1 MLISFIKYAPNV
13 ETLPLE
19 AWTAF
24 LLCSRVEVSTCSP
37 NREGQTEILNSNMN
51 RWIRS
56 LPIVLA
62 MFAVGRP
69 GDPDDFPQSAKEQ
82 EEPSGRKPARE
93 LIC

>member
-1 MLISFIKYAPNV
+1 MWK
-13 ETLPLE
+13 TLALE

-37 NREGQTEILNSNMN
+37 NRERQTEILNSNMN

-69 GDPDDFPQSAKEQ
+69 GDPDDLPKPIQ
-82 EEPSGRKPARE
+82 EREKPSGRKPARE
-93 LIC
+93 LICEGAFGFGG